1 MSDTASRKRSV
12 SAATPDS
19 DSKRPRLASRDDQ
32 EQQPGTNEAQIQ
44 QDALSEW
51 ADEESFSAVASMS
64 PTVHQFARTGI
75 QRSIAMV
82 LSHDGFESA
91 SPEALESFTELVEQC
106 MTQLP
111 YDYNPFPSANAPISI
126 DMSSII
132 QEVKRLA
139 ISSRREAPI
148 PSDFESMLKYHNIP
162 LSSLKPHVKS
172 RIFTHNATDRGLAVV
187 TADDTFTSLPLLGVE
202 LSGQP
207 DKDSKPYIPAS
218 FPGFPS
224 THTYRFTPQ
233 EDKRT
238 KDSKQIREDAAK
250 SAQLGEDALRRLV
263 RASKMRKQ
271 KEVKSLVERD
281 SQGKE
286 RFRLWEST
294 MKRFM
299 GGDRFR
305 EHADKVDIADH
316 SMLVNADVKFS
327 RREVSR
333 LGKKS
338 NAL

>member
-1 MSDTASRKRSV
+1 MSRKRSASV
-12 SAATPDS
+12 ISVDSDTKRPKHATPEDEPSGAQQLETTQNQTEWDS
-19 DSKRPRLASRDDQ
+19 S
-32 EQQPGTNEAQIQ
+32 
-44 QDALSEW
+44 SELV
-51 ADEESFSAVASMS
+51 DEESFSAVPSLS
-64 PTVHQFARTGI
+64 PTLHHIARCGI

-82 LSHDGFESA
+82 LAHDGFQSA
-91 SPEALESFTELVEQC
+91 SPEALESFTGVVE
-106 MTQLP
+106 TYLR
-111 YDYNPFPSANAPISI
+111 
-126 DMSSII
+126 SII
-132 QEVKRLA
+132 EEVKRFA

-148 PSDFESMLKYHNIP
+148 PSDFELMLRHHNLT
-162 LSSLKPHVKS
+162 LSSLKPHIKGRLS
-172 RIFTHNATDRGLAVV
+172 NQDTINRSENLITI
-187 TADDTFTSLPLLGVE
+187 DDTFNSLPLLGEE

-207 DKDSKPYIPAS
+207 DKESKAFIPPS

-233 EDKRT
+233 EDRRT
-238 KDSKQIREDAAK
+238 RDSKQIREDAAK

-305 EHADKVDIADH
+305 EHADKVEIADH
-316 SMLVNADVKFS
+316 SMLVNADAKFS
-327 RREVSR
+327 RRELSR

>member
-19 DSKRPRLASRDDQ
+19 DPKRPRLASRDGQ
-32 EQQPGTNEAQIQ
+32 EQQPGTNQAEIQ

-51 ADEESFSAVASMS
+51 ADEESISAVASMS

-91 SPEALESFTELVEQC
+91 SPEAMESFTELVEQ
-106 MTQLP
+106 
-111 YDYNPFPSANAPISI
+111 Y
-126 DMSSII
+126 MSSII

-148 PSDFESMLKYHNIP
+148 PSDFESMLKHHNIP

-172 RIFTHNATDRGLAVV
+172 KIFNQNATDRGLAVV

>member
-1 MSDTASRKRSV
+1 MSRKRSASV
-12 SAATPDS
+12 ISVDSDTKRPKHATPEDEPSSAQQLETTQNIAGRDS
-19 DSKRPRLASRDDQ
+19 S
-32 EQQPGTNEAQIQ
+32 
-44 QDALSEW
+44 SEW
-51 ADEESFSAVASMS
+51 ADEESFSAVPSLS
-64 PTVHQFARTGI
+64 PTLHHIARCGI

-82 LSHDGFESA
+82 LAHDGFQSA
-91 SPEALESFTELVEQC
+91 SPEALESFTGAVE
-106 MTQLP
+106 MYL
-111 YDYNPFPSANAPISI
+111 
-126 DMSSII
+126 SSII
-132 QEVKRLA
+132 EEVKRFA

-148 PSDFESMLKYHNIP
+148 PSDFELMLRHHNLTI
-162 LSSLKPHVKS
+162 SSLKPHIKGRLS
-172 RIFTHNATDRGLAVV
+172 NQDMTNRSENLITI
-187 TADDTFTSLPLLGVE
+187 DDTFNSLPLLGEE

-207 DKDSKPYIPAS
+207 DKESKAFIPAS

-233 EDKRT
+233 EDRRT
-238 KDSKQIREDAAK
+238 RDSKQIREDAAK

-305 EHADKVDIADH
+305 EHADKVEIADH
-316 SMLVNADVKFS
+316 SMLVNADAKFS
-327 RREVSR
+327 RREISR

>member
-1 MSDTASRKRSV
+1 MSRKRSASV
-12 SAATPDS
+12 ISVDSDTKRPKHATPEDEPSSGQQLETTQNGAERDS
-19 DSKRPRLASRDDQ
+19 S
-32 EQQPGTNEAQIQ
+32 
-44 QDALSEW
+44 SEW
-51 ADEESFSAVASMS
+51 ADEESFSAVPSLS
-64 PTVHQFARTGI
+64 PTLHHIARCGI

-82 LSHDGFESA
+82 LAHDGFQSA
-91 SPEALESFTELVEQC
+91 SPEALESFTGAVE
-106 MTQLP
+106 TYL
-111 YDYNPFPSANAPISI
+111 
-126 DMSSII
+126 SSII
-132 QEVKRLA
+132 EEVKRFA

-148 PSDFESMLKYHNIP
+148 PSDFELMLRHHNLTI
-162 LSSLKPHVKS
+162 SSLKPHIKGRLNNQDMTNRS
-172 RIFTHNATDRGLAVV
+172 ENLITI
-187 TADDTFTSLPLLGVE
+187 DDTFNSLPLLGEE

-207 DKDSKPYIPAS
+207 DKESKAFIPAS

-233 EDKRT
+233 EDRRT
-238 KDSKQIREDAAK
+238 RDSKQIREDAAK

-305 EHADKVDIADH
+305 EHADKVEIADH
-316 SMLVNADVKFS
+316 SMLVNADAKFS

>member
-1 MSDTASRKRSV
+1 MSLKRSASIISVDSDT
-12 SAATPDS
+12 
-19 DSKRPRLASRDDQ
+19 KRPKHAAPEDEPSSGQQLKTTQNGAERDSS
-32 EQQPGTNEAQIQ
+32 
-44 QDALSEW
+44 SEW
-51 ADEESFSAVASMS
+51 ADEDSFSAVPSLS
-64 PTVHQFARTGI
+64 PTSHHIARCGI

-82 LSHDGFESA
+82 LAHDGFQSA
-91 SPEALESFTELVEQC
+91 SPEALESFTGVVE
-106 MTQLP
+106 MYL
-111 YDYNPFPSANAPISI
+111 
-126 DMSSII
+126 SSII
-132 QEVKRLA
+132 EEVKRFA

-148 PSDFESMLKYHNIP
+148 PSDFELMLRHHNLT
-162 LSSLKPHVKS
+162 LSSLKPHIKGRLS
-172 RIFTHNATDRGLAVV
+172 NQDAANRSENLITN
-187 TADDTFTSLPLLGVE
+187 DDTFNSLPLLGDE

-207 DKDSKPYIPAS
+207 DKESKAYIPAS

-233 EDKRT
+233 EDRRAR
-238 KDSKQIREDAAK
+238 DSKQIRENAAK

-305 EHADKVDIADH
+305 EHADKVEVADH
-316 SMLVNADVKFS
+316 SMLVNADAKFS
-327 RREVSR
+327 RREISR
-333 LGKKS
+333 LGKKP

>member
-1 MSDTASRKRSV
+1 MSRKRSV
-12 SAATPDS
+12 SLASLDS
-19 DSKRPRLASRDDQ
+19 DSKRPRLSSQEGQ
-32 EQQPGTNEAQIQ
+32 EQQFGTTQARSQ
-44 QDALSEW
+44 QDASSEW
-51 ADEESFSAVASMS
+51 ADEESMSAVASLS
-64 PTVHQFARTGI
+64 PTVHHFARSGI
-75 QRSIAMV
+75 QRSIALV
-82 LSHDGFESA
+82 LSHDGFQSA
-91 SPEALESFTELVEQC
+91 TPEALESFTQLVEQY
-106 MTQLP
+106 MG
-111 YDYNPFPSANAPISI
+111 
-126 DMSSII
+126 SII
-132 QEVKRLA
+132 EEVKRLA
-139 ISSRREAPI
+139 ISSRRETPV
-148 PSDFESMLKYHNIP
+148 PSDFETMLKHHNIA
-162 LSSLKPHVKS
+162 LSSLKPHVKNRLIS
-172 RIFTHNATDRGLAVV
+172 QDTSDRSLGVI
-187 TADDTFTSLPLLGVE
+187 TIDDTFTSLPLLGAE

-207 DKDSKPYIPAS
+207 DKESKPFIPAS

-233 EDKRT
+233 DDRRT

-327 RREVSR
+327 RRELSR

>member
-1 MSDTASRKRSV
+1 
-12 SAATPDS
+12 
-19 DSKRPRLASRDDQ
+19 
-32 EQQPGTNEAQIQ
+32 
-44 QDALSEW
+44 
-51 ADEESFSAVASMS
+51 
-64 PTVHQFARTGI
+64 
-75 QRSIAMV
+75 
-82 LSHDGFESA
+82 
-91 SPEALESFTELVEQC
+91 
-106 MTQLP
+106 
-111 YDYNPFPSANAPISI
+111 
-126 DMSSII
+126 
-132 QEVKRLA
+132 
-139 ISSRREAPI
+139 
-148 PSDFESMLKYHNIP
+148 MLRHHNLT
-162 LSSLKPHVKS
+162 LSSLKPHIKGRLS
-172 RIFTHNATDRGLAVV
+172 NQDTINRSENLITI
-187 TADDTFTSLPLLGVE
+187 DDTFNSLPLLGEE

-207 DKDSKPYIPAS
+207 DKESKAFIPPS

-233 EDKRT
+233 EDRRT
-238 KDSKQIREDAAK
+238 RDSKQIREDAAK

-305 EHADKVDIADH
+305 EHADKVEIADH
-316 SMLVNADVKFS
+316 SMLVNADAKFS
-327 RREVSR
+327 RRELSR

>member
-1 MSDTASRKRSV
+1 MSRKRSV
-12 SAATPDS
+12 SLATIDP
-19 DSKRPRLASRDDQ
+19 DSKRLRFSSGEEEPCNG
-32 EQQPGTNEAQIQ
+32 QQPGTHARTR
-44 QDALSEW
+44 QDSSSEW
-51 ADEESFSAVASMS
+51 IDEESRAAAPSLS
-64 PTVHQFARTGI
+64 PTLHQFARSGI

-82 LSHDGFESA
+82 LAHDGFQSA
-91 SPEALESFTELVEQC
+91 SPEALESFTELVELY
-106 MTQLP
+106 MG
-111 YDYNPFPSANAPISI
+111 
-126 DMSSII
+126 SII
-132 QEVKRLA
+132 EEVKRLA
-139 ISSRREAPI
+139 ASSRREAPV
-148 PSDFESMLKYHNIP
+148 PSDFEAMLKHHNLT
-162 LSSLKPHVKS
+162 LSSLKPHVKN
-172 RIFTHNATDRGLAVV
+172 RIRNPDVTNDNLGVIAV
-187 TADDTFTSLPLLGVE
+187 DDTFNSLPLLGAE

-207 DKDSKPYIPAS
+207 DKESKAYIPSS

-233 EDKRT
+233 DDRRVR
-238 KDSKQIREDAAK
+238 DSKQIREDAAK

-305 EHADKVDIADH
+305 EHADRVEIADH
-316 SMLVNADVKFS
+316 SMLVNADIKFS

>member
-1 MSDTASRKRSV
+1 LRRVGIYCISVFLFLRFETNVSV
-12 SAATPDS
+12 SID
-19 DSKRPRLASRDDQ
+19 
-32 EQQPGTNEAQIQ
+32 
-44 QDALSEW
+44 LS
-51 ADEESFSAVASMS
+51 SM
-64 PTVHQFARTGI
+64 I
-75 QRSIAMV
+75 
-82 LSHDGFESA
+82 E
-91 SPEALESFTELVEQC
+91 
-106 MTQLP
+106 
-111 YDYNPFPSANAPISI
+111 
-126 DMSSII
+126 
-132 QEVKRLA
+132 EVKRFA

-148 PSDFESMLKYHNIP
+148 PSDFELMLRHHN
-162 LSSLKPHVKS
+162 LTMSSLKPHIKARLS
-172 RIFTHNATDRGLAVV
+172 NQDATNHSENLI
-187 TADDTFTSLPLLGVE
+187 TIDDTFNSLPLLGEE

-207 DKDSKPYIPAS
+207 DKESKAFIPPS

-233 EDKRT
+233 EDRRT
-238 KDSKQIREDAAK
+238 RDSKQIREDAAK

-299 GGDRFR
+299 GGDRFK
-305 EHADKVDIADH
+305 EHADKVEIADH
-316 SMLVNADVKFS
+316 SMLVNADAKFS

-333 LGKKS
+333 LGKKP

>member
-1 MSDTASRKRSV
+1 MSDGASRKRSV
-12 SAATPDS
+12 SAATLDA
-19 DSKRPRLASRDDQ
+19 DSKRPRLGSRDGDDD
-32 EQQPGTNEAQIQ
+32 EQSETTQARIQ
-44 QDALSEW
+44 QDVSSEW
-51 ADEESFSAVASMS
+51 ADEESISAVASLS
-64 PTVHQFARTGI
+64 PTAHYFARSGI
-75 QRSIAMV
+75 QRSIALV
-82 LSHDGFESA
+82 LSHDGFQSA
-91 SPEALESFTELVEQC
+91 SPEALESFTELVEQ
-106 MTQLP
+106 
-111 YDYNPFPSANAPISI
+111 Y
-126 DMSSII
+126 MSSII
-132 QEVKRLA
+132 EEVKRLA
-139 ISSRREAPI
+139 ISSRRETPI
-148 PSDFESMLKYHNIP
+148 PSDFESMLKRHNVP
-162 LSSLKPHVKS
+162 LSSLKPHVKN
-172 RIFTHNATDRGLAVV
+172 RLCIQGTADRSLAAV
-187 TADDTFTSLPLLGVE
+187 TADNTFASLPLLGAE

-207 DKDSKPYIPAS
+207 DKESKPYIPAS

-233 EDKRT
+233 EDRRT
-238 KDSKQIREDAAK
+238 RDSKQIREDAAK

-327 RREVSR
+327 RREVNR

-338 NAL
+338 SGL

>member
-1 MSDTASRKRSV
+1 MSRKRSASV
-12 SAATPDS
+12 ISIDS
-19 DSKRPRLASRDDQ
+19 DTKRPKNATQEDEPSSGQQLGTPQNRTERDAS
-32 EQQPGTNEAQIQ
+32 
-44 QDALSEW
+44 SEW
-51 ADEESFSAVASMS
+51 ADDESFSAAPSLS
-64 PTVHQFARTGI
+64 PTLHHIARCGI

-82 LSHDGFESA
+82 LAHNGFQSA
-91 SPEALESFTELVEQC
+91 SPEALESFTGAVE
-106 MTQLP
+106 MYL
-111 YDYNPFPSANAPISI
+111 
-126 DMSSII
+126 SSVIE
-132 QEVKRLA
+132 EVKRFA

-148 PSDFESMLKYHNIP
+148 PSDFELMLRHHNLT
-162 LSSLKPHVKS
+162 LSSLKPHIKGRLS
-172 RIFTHNATDRGLAVV
+172 NQDTTDRSENLI
-187 TADDTFTSLPLLGVE
+187 TIDDTFNSLPLLGDE

-207 DKDSKPYIPAS
+207 DKESKPFIPSS

-233 EDKRT
+233 EDRRT
-238 KDSKQIREDAAK
+238 RDSKQIREDAAK

-305 EHADKVDIADH
+305 EHADKVEIADH
-316 SMLVNADVKFS
+316 SMLVNADTKFS

-333 LGKKS
+333 LGKKP

>member
-1 MSDTASRKRSV
+1 MDFNRPVPRRSRASQAQLRRVGIHCV
-12 SAATPDS
+12 SIVVS
-19 DSKRPRLASRDDQ
+19 IF
-32 EQQPGTNEAQIQ
+32 ETNV
-44 QDALSEW
+44 S
-51 ADEESFSAVASMS
+51 
-64 PTVHQFARTGI
+64 
-75 QRSIAMV
+75 
-82 LSHDGFESA
+82 
-91 SPEALESFTELVEQC
+91 
-106 MTQLP
+106 
-111 YDYNPFPSANAPISI
+111 NSI
-126 DMSSII
+126 DLSSII
-132 QEVKRLA
+132 EEVKRFA

-148 PSDFESMLKYHNIP
+148 PSDFELMLRHHNLT
-162 LSSLKPHVKS
+162 LSSLKPHIKGRLS
-172 RIFTHNATDRGLAVV
+172 NQDTINRSENLITI
-187 TADDTFTSLPLLGVE
+187 DDTFNSLPLLGEE

-207 DKDSKPYIPAS
+207 DKESKAFIPVS

-233 EDKRT
+233 EDRRT
-238 KDSKQIREDAAK
+238 RDSKQIREDAAK

-305 EHADKVDIADH
+305 EHADKVEIADH
-316 SMLVNADVKFS
+316 SMLVNADAKFS
-327 RREVSR
+327 RRELSR

>member
-1 MSDTASRKRSV
+1 MSRKRSASV
-12 SAATPDS
+12 ISVDSDTKRPKHATPEDEPSSGQQLETTQNGAERDS
-19 DSKRPRLASRDDQ
+19 S
-32 EQQPGTNEAQIQ
+32 
-44 QDALSEW
+44 SEW
-51 ADEESFSAVASMS
+51 ADEESFSAVPSLS
-64 PTVHQFARTGI
+64 PTLHHIARRGI

-82 LSHDGFESA
+82 LAHDGFQSA
-91 SPEALESFTELVEQC
+91 SPEALESFTGAVE
-106 MTQLP
+106 TYL
-111 YDYNPFPSANAPISI
+111 
-126 DMSSII
+126 SSII
-132 QEVKRLA
+132 EEVKRFA

-148 PSDFESMLKYHNIP
+148 PSDFELMLRHHNLTI
-162 LSSLKPHVKS
+162 SSLKPHIKGRLS
-172 RIFTHNATDRGLAVV
+172 NQDV
-187 TADDTFTSLPLLGVE
+187 TNRSENLITIDDTFNSLPLLGEE

-207 DKDSKPYIPAS
+207 DKESKAFIPAS

-233 EDKRT
+233 EDRRT
-238 KDSKQIREDAAK
+238 RDSKQIREDAAK

-305 EHADKVDIADH
+305 EHADKVEIADH
-316 SMLVNADVKFS
+316 SMLVNADAKFS